1 MEFYTRPNRS
11 DIHLSAEEEATIEAK
26 TRDYFDGVAP
36 QRHTKP
42 QRSEY
47 SAQYVDA
54 FSNAHHSSSSSSSSS
69 IPEFMQF
76 QRLENDPQEKK
87 LEYNGSQVPEEF
99 VETEYYQDLNS
110 VDKHHHTTGTGFI
123 KVEKNGNDFHIEPDN
138 DTGCHHS
145 CKCNPATNDWVP
157 SPSNE
162 VGFNS
167 DKPNRSD
174 N

>member
-1 MEFYTRPNRS
+1 MECYTRPNRS

-26 TRDYFDGVAP
+26 TREYFDGVAP

-42 QRSEY
+42 QRSDY

-54 FSNAHHSSSSSSSSS
+54 FSNAHHSSLT
-69 IPEFMQF
+69 IPELTQF
-76 QRLENDPQEKK
+76 QLLQNDPQEKK
-87 LEYNGSQVPEEF
+87 LVYNGSQVPEEF

-145 CKCNPATNDWVP
+145 CKGNPATNDWVP
-157 SPSNE
+157 APSTE

-167 DKPNRSD
+167 GKPNRSD

>member
-1 MEFYTRPNRS
+1 MSTPEQKYLGNILQIPHSIEQVFIAQKMENTRPNRS

-54 FSNAHHSSSSSSSSS
+54 FSNAHHSSSSSS

-76 QRLENDPQEKK
+76 QRLENDPQEKVSSK
-87 LEYNGSQVPEEF
+87 KTSF
-99 VETEYYQDLNS
+99 IIYQLFS
-110 VDKHHHTTGTGFI
+110 
-123 KVEKNGNDFHIEPDN
+123 
-138 DTGCHHS
+138 
-145 CKCNPATNDWVP
+145 
-157 SPSNE
+157 
-162 VGFNS
+162 
-167 DKPNRSD
+167 
-174 N
+174 

>member
-1 MEFYTRPNRS
+1 
-11 DIHLSAEEEATIEAK
+11 
-26 TRDYFDGVAP
+26 
-36 QRHTKP
+36 
-42 QRSEY
+42 
-47 SAQYVDA
+47 
-54 FSNAHHSSSSSSSSS
+54 
-69 IPEFMQF
+69 MQF

>member
-1 MEFYTRPNRS
+1 MEGTRPNRS
-11 DIHLSAEEEATIEAK
+11 DIHVSAEEEATIEAK
-26 TRDYFDGVAP
+26 TREYFDGLAP

-42 QRSEY
+42 QRSDY
-47 SAQYVDA
+47 SSHYVDIN
-54 FSNAHHSSSSSSSSS
+54 SQNNSS
-69 IPEFMQF
+69 IPEFLQF
-76 QRLENDPQEKK
+76 QRLENDPREKK
-87 LEYNGSQVPEEF
+87 LVYDGSRVTEEF
-99 VETEYYQDLNS
+99 VETEYYKDLNS

-123 KVEKNGNDFHIEPDN
+123 KVEKNEKNFHIEPDN

-157 SPSNE
+157 TTSTE

>member
-1 MEFYTRPNRS
+1 MACYRRPNRS
-11 DIHLSAEEEATIEAK
+11 DVHLSAEEEATIEAK
-26 TRDYFDGVAP
+26 TKEYFDGVAP
-36 QRHTKP
+36 KRHTKP

-47 SAQYVDA
+47 STQYVDA
-54 FSNAHHSSSSSSSSS
+54 VSTAHDSS
-69 IPEFMQF
+69 IPELLQF
-76 QRLENDPQEKK
+76 QRLESDPQEKK
-87 LEYNGSQVPEEF
+87 LVYDGSRVTEEF
-99 VETEYYQDLNS
+99 VETEYYKDLNS

-123 KVEKNGNDFHIEPDN
+123 KVEKSGKSFHIEPED

-157 SPSNE
+157 ASSTE